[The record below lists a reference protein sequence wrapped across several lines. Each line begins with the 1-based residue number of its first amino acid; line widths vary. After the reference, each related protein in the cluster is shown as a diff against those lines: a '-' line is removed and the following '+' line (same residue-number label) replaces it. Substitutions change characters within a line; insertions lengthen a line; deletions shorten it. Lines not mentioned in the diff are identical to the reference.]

1 MAIVPLSGTD
11 IRILS
16 GVPFHNDYKHTRYF
30 SSKTEQTNWFMN
42 QSVVHLV
49 GQSNFQ
55 REEGRSYLAVNK
67 HIEDL
72 FGANYVMFRNTA
84 YSNKWFYGFVT
95 TLEYK
100 QKNNTHVHFE
110 LDVFQTWLFDMDF
123 QPSFTVREHRKLWNS
138 DGTPV
143 INTIDEGLDYGSD
156 YNTVGTVV
164 YRNIGQ
170 YKYLVI
176 VAKTPF
182 HLDTPEV
189 MSNVI
194 GTVQPLSYYVVPFSD
209 DDDTPTVVI
218 DGGDSYVCSKPSLV
232 LNAIYKDE
240 SAVNNIVSLYVTE
253 NVGLRDNLI
262 VASPQNVLHI
272 NTAGLGLVGFVNF
285 GSPAI
290 SILKVEKLNTFY
302 QKEALVSGNKYLG
315 LDEVEESKL
324 LMYPY
329 TQLVLD
335 DFKGNRATYKL
346 EYIGRNDI
354 TLRTKGSL
362 GTSNY
367 VSYAVKDYNLPS
379 GTGYQDHIS
388 DETALIDNTPSDVPI
403 ITDMLAAYM
412 QGNRNSLQNQKNSTI
427 FNGVMD
433 SVGGAIGGFAS
444 ASQGNA
450 AGVASSVASG
460 IKGSGNTVLALQG
473 IQAKQKDIDNTP
485 PQITK
490 MGTNTAYHYGNLYDG
505 VYVMKKQIKPE
516 YRRQLSDFFKMY
528 GYKTN
533 EVKVPN
539 FKTRQNWNYV
549 QTVSC
554 IIRGNF
560 NNEDLQELK
569 SVFDN
574 GITLWHTDDIGNY
587 NLANGVR

>member
-30 SSKTEQTNWFMN
+30 STKTEQTNWFMN

-156 YNTVGTVV
+156 YNTVDTVV

-209 DDDTPTVVI
+209 DDDTPSVVI

-240 SAVNNIVSLYVTE
+240 SAVNNIVSL
-253 NVGLRDNLI
+253 
-262 VASPQNVLHI
+262 
-272 NTAGLGLVGFVNF
+272 
-285 GSPAI
+285 
-290 SILKVEKLNTFY
+290 
-302 QKEALVSGNKYLG
+302 
-315 LDEVEESKL
+315 
-324 LMYPY
+324 
-329 TQLVLD
+329 
-335 DFKGNRATYKL
+335 
-346 EYIGRNDI
+346 
-354 TLRTKGSL
+354 
-362 GTSNY
+362 
-367 VSYAVKDYNLPS
+367 
-379 GTGYQDHIS
+379 
-388 DETALIDNTPSDVPI
+388 
-403 ITDMLAAYM
+403 
-412 QGNRNSLQNQKNSTI
+412 
-427 FNGVMD
+427 
-433 SVGGAIGGFAS
+433 
-444 ASQGNA
+444 
-450 AGVASSVASG
+450 
-460 IKGSGNTVLALQG
+460 
-473 IQAKQKDIDNTP
+473 
-485 PQITK
+485 
-490 MGTNTAYHYGNLYDG
+490 
-505 VYVMKKQIKPE
+505 
-516 YRRQLSDFFKMY
+516 
-528 GYKTN
+528 
-533 EVKVPN
+533 
-539 FKTRQNWNYV
+539 
-549 QTVSC
+549 
-554 IIRGNF
+554 
-560 NNEDLQELK
+560 
-569 SVFDN
+569 
-574 GITLWHTDDIGNY
+574 
-587 NLANGVR
+587 